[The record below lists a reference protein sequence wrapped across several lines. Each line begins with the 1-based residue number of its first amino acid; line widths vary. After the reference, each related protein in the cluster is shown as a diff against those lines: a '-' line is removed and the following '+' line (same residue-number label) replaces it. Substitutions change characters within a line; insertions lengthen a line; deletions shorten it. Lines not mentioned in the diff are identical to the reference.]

1 MSFALMFVQEGVS
14 LYTVSVKEGET
25 ASVAVPVA
33 VTLSMVCSTV
43 EVWRRPCTPTI
54 AMRVASIVAEAMGF
68 MMK

>member
-33 VTLSMVCSTV
+33 VTLSTACSTV
-43 EVWRRPCTPTI
+43 EV
-54 AMRVASIVAEAMGF
+54 
-68 MMK
+68 